1 MKANTLLSIQNYIT
15 HLTMGKGEGGG
26 NALLFE
32 GVFYVYL
39 TLLSLSFVSDNSSLN
54 FVASSVAL
62 ANFAFNVLS
71 W

>member
-15 HLTMGKGEGGG
+15 HLATGEGDGRG
-26 NALLFE
+26 NALLLE

-62 ANFAFNVLS
+62 ANFAFTVLS

>member
-1 MKANTLLSIQNYIT
+1 
-15 HLTMGKGEGGG
+15 MGKGEGGG

-71 W
+71 